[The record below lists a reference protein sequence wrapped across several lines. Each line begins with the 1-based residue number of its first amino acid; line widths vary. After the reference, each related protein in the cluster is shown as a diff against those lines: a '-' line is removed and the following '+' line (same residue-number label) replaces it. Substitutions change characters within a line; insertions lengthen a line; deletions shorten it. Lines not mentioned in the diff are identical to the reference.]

1 MRALQVVGRGKLRLD
16 DAPVPV
22 LADGE
27 VLVRTSH
34 AAVCGSDLHTIFHSD
49 FAGPSRPGWPGHE
62 SVGAVVE
69 SRSARFAPGEQVL
82 AVPDI
87 TCFASFADIQ
97 AVPERFLLRM
107 PSGDPTA
114 LLMAQQMGTVEY
126 ALKRFLR
133 GEPPTD
139 TAVVIG
145 TGTAGLHFITLLR
158 RRGFTNVICSDVDE
172 NRLRTATALGA
183 TAVVNASGTRTSE
196 AVLELTGG
204 AGAGLVIEAVGTDAT
219 RADAALAVADLGVLG
234 CFGVPEKSGLV
245 GFPFE
250 TLFRRRATL
259 HTSNLAQ
266 REPGLASFG
275 TALSLIARGEVNVEP
290 LLGAPYPAES
300 LVDAIE
306 AAEDHSAPSVKVVID
321 FTGPGAQ

>member
-1 MRALQVVGRGKLRLD
+1 MRALQLIDRGKMTVD
-16 DAPVPV
+16 DVPPPA

-34 AAVCGSDLHTIFHSD
+34 AAVCGSDLHTIFHKD
-49 FAGPSRPGWPGHE
+49 YPGPVRPGWPGHE
-62 SVGAVVE
+62 SVGEVVE
-69 SRSARFAPGEQVL
+69 SRSARFAPGELVL
-82 AVPDI
+82 AVPDT
-87 TCFASFADIQ
+87 TCFASFADVQ

-107 PSGDPTA
+107 PAGDPAA

-133 GEPPTD
+133 GDPPTAAD

-145 TGTAGLHFITLLR
+145 TGTAGLHFVTLLR

-183 TAVVNASGTRTSE
+183 TTVLNATESPTSD
-196 AVLELTGG
+196 AVLDLTGG
-204 AGAGLVIEAVGTDAT
+204 LGAGLVVEAVGTDAT
-219 RADAALAVADLGVLG
+219 RADAVLAVADQGVLG
-234 CFGVPEKSGLV
+234 CFGVPEASGLV

-250 TLFRRRATL
+250 TLFRKRASL

-266 REPGLASFG
+266 REPGLTSFD
-275 TALSLIARGEVNVEP
+275 TALALIACGEVDVAP
-290 LLGAPYPAES
+290 LLGTPYGADA
-300 LVDAIE
+300 LVEAIE
-306 AAEDHSAPSVKVVID
+306 AAELHTATSAKVVID
-321 FTGPGAQ
+321 FS